1 MKAGIH
7 AIVLLLPVVLLSQ
20 KWQPDFTQAQEQ
32 ARQEQKPILLV
43 FAGSDWCGPCKKLD
57 RDIWQSETFKA
68 YAAQYYVLYKADF
81 PRKKKNQLSLEVATA
96 NAALAERYNPKGHF
110 PLVVLL
116 NEKSK
121 VYAKVGY
128 QKGSPQDYL
137 DLLNSYL
144 Q

>member
-7 AIVLLLPVVLLSQ
+7 SIFLLLPIVLLSQ
-20 KWQPDFTQAQEQ
+20 QWQPDFARAQEQ
-32 ARQEQKPILLV
+32 ARREQKPILLV

-57 RDIWQSETFKA
+57 RGIWQSETFKA
-68 YAAQYYVLYKADF
+68 YAAQHYVLYKADF
-81 PRKKKNQLSLEVATA
+81 PRKKKNQLSQEIIAT
-96 NAALAERYNPKGHF
+96 NASLAQRYNPKGHF

-116 NEKSK
+116 DERSQ